1 MHKLNQ
7 NQHQHALCT
16 RGMLAVSMLAAL
28 SLLGCKPKVEDL
40 RTCAERLQVTTR
52 NGVKVVKTASGLY
65 LKINQPYVSYQCG
78 TTPETEKLVYGG
90 SIYLTWNHGEFMPAV
105 PKPFTQE
112 QWEKLEGA
120 VRGVLLKP
128 WREGG
133 ADVRMYLRFD
143 DAPPRSQQEKDKLFD
158 YKDYWYSPSIPHKLY
173 PLDLLPNFGIDGG
186 PDPQA
191 GIGPIKSKPT
201 TYWGVRGS
209 YSPRTK
215 RQNTTFCSM
224 HSPPN
229 WDGKDHS
236 PQATKALDPVWL
248 VQAPTSIDHAFG
260 NTCRGS
266 VGADSGA
273 EFGAMIDV
281 PGKAVPEIDKV
292 YKAAAQYLSNLVVE

>member
-1 MHKLNQ
+1 MHKLKQ
-7 NQHQHALCT
+7 KQPTAHTRAGWAIAL
-16 RGMLAVSMLAAL
+16 LAVL

-65 LKINQPYVSYQCG
+65 LKLNGASWGCG
-78 TTPETEKLVYGG
+78 TTPVTEHLVEGG
-90 SIYLTWNHGEFMPAV
+90 DAGLVWNHGEFMPAV

-112 QWEKLEGA
+112 QWDKLDGP
-120 VRGVLLKP
+120 VRAVLLQP

-133 ADVRMYLRFD
+133 ANVHLYFRFD
-143 DAPPRSQQEKDKLFD
+143 YDPPRSQQEKDKRMGHQ
-158 YKDYWYSPSIPHKLY
+158 DYWYSPSIPHKLY

-209 YSPRTK
+209 YDFKTK

-224 HSPPN
+224 HRPPN

-236 PQATKALDPVWL
+236 PQATKELDPAWL
-248 VQAPTSIDHAFG
+248 IQAPTSIDHTIG

-273 EFGAMIDV
+273 EIGAMIDV